1 MKIKLLSS
9 IALALIL
16 TACASTKPANVMPM
30 AGGQYRTTGFGEDEN
45 AAQGAALKAAQ
56 AACDKQSRRLEVVST
71 QTKYKGVVSEATNQ
85 NIATANKI
93 AAYAGAWIPTLT
105 DDNDYEVTLQFTCAA

>member
-9 IALALIL
+9 LALALIL
-16 TACASTKPANVMPM
+16 TACASSKPANVMPM
-30 AGGQYRTTGFGEDEN
+30 AGGQFRTTGFGEDEN
-45 AAQGAALKAAQ
+45 AAQGAAIKAAQ

-71 QTKYKGVVSEATNQ
+71 QTKYKGVVSEETNK
-85 NIATANKI
+85 NLATAGKL
-93 AAYAGAWIPTLT
+93 ASYVGAWVPTLT

>member
-1 MKIKLLSS
+1 MKMQHLSA
-9 IALALIL
+9 ITLALIL
-16 TACASTKPANVMPM
+16 SACASTKPANVMPM

-56 AACDKQSRRLEVVST
+56 AACEKQSRRLEVVST
-71 QTKYKGVVSEATNQ
+71 QTKYKGVVSEDTNK
-85 NIATANKI
+85 NLATAGKL
-93 AAYAGAWIPTLT
+93 ASYVGAWVPTLT

>member
-9 IALALIL
+9 ITLALIL

-30 AGGQYRTTGFGEDEN
+30 AGGQYRTTGFGEAEN
-45 AAQGAALKAAQ
+45 DAQGAALKAAT
-56 AACDKQSRRLEVVST
+56 ATCDKAGKRLEVTSS
-71 QTKYKGVVSEATNQ
+71 QTKYKGVVSESTNR
-85 NIATANKI
+85 NLNAANTL
-93 AAYAGAWIPTLT
+93 AGYVGGFVPTLS